1 MIYVLLFLIGV
12 AAGHRAGIPLA
23 ALAIGAWLGWIDLS
37 GSWAAFAGNIITVI
51 ILVLLALAE
60 AWRDKQP
67 GTGSRLEVPSLVVR
81 TVVGALSGA
90 VLGIPSGNLVA
101 GIILGAIGAIAGTY
115 EGYYV
120 RGFMAKRFGRD
131 LPAAL
136 LEDVLTAVIA
146 LLVVYLA

>member
-1 MIYVLLFLIGV
+1 VIYVMLFLIGV
-12 AAGHRAGIPLA
+12 AAGHRAGIALA
-23 ALAIGAWLGWIDLS
+23 AVAIGAWLGWIDLS
-37 GSWAAFAGNIITVI
+37 ASWAAFAGNIIVVI
-51 ILVLLALAE
+51 VLVLLAIAE

-67 GTGSRLEVPSLVVR
+67 GTGSRLEVPSLIVR
-81 TVVGALSGA
+81 AVVGGLAGA

-120 RGFMAKRFGRD
+120 RGFMAKLLGRD
-131 LPAAL
+131 LLAAL
-136 LEDVLTAVIA
+136 LEDVITAVIA